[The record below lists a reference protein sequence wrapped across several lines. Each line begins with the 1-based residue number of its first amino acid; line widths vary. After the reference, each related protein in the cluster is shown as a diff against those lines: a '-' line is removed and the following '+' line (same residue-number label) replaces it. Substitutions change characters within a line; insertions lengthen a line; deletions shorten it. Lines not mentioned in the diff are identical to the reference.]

1 MRYVKT
7 AHETR
12 PIKGDLT
19 VWSSPAAVML
29 QEEAMFRSEKEV
41 ELRLL
46 FNLGCEDAF
55 LYFLLTANE
64 S

>member
-7 AHETR
+7 AHATR

-19 VWSSPAAVML
+19 VWSSPAVML
-29 QEEAMFRSEKEV
+29 QAEAMFRSEKEV